1 MVTVGTDSG
10 WSRIC
15 PAEALIEQGDG
26 IRFAISGGSSPTPAF
41 LLRIDGIARAY
52 LNRCA
57 HVPVELDWHEG
68 KFLDD
73 SGRSIVCATH
83 GAVYDAAS
91 GRCQGGPCRGR
102 GLQPV
107 ACREIDGWIE
117 VEATLGRIA

>member
-1 MVTVGTDSG
+1 VTTGINSV
-10 WSRIC
+10 WLRIC
-15 PAEALIEQGDG
+15 PAQSLVEQGDG
-26 IRFAISGGSSPTPAF
+26 IRFVISPGSAPTPAF

-57 HVPVELDWHEG
+57 HVPVELDWNEG

-83 GAVYDAAS
+83 GAVYDAGS

-117 VEATLGRIA
+117 VEATVGRMT

>member
-1 MVTVGTDSG
+1 MTTEINSV
-10 WSRIC
+10 WLRIC
-15 PAEALIEQGDG
+15 PAQSLVEQGDG
-26 IRFAISGGSSPTPAF
+26 IRFVISPGGAPIPAF

-57 HVPVELDWHEG
+57 HVPVELDWNEG

-83 GAVYDAAS
+83 GAVYDAGS

-117 VEATLGRIA
+117 VEATADRIA

>member
-1 MVTVGTDSG
+1 VTSETNSG

-15 PAEALIEQGDG
+15 AAESLIEQGDG
-26 IRFAISGGSSPTPAF
+26 IRFVISPGGAPIPAF

-57 HVPVELDWHEG
+57 HVPVELDWNEG
-68 KFLDD
+68 KFLDHT
-73 SGRSIVCATH
+73 GRSIVCATH

-117 VEATLGRIA
+117 VEATVGRIA

>member
-1 MVTVGTDSG
+1 MTTETHSV

-15 PAEALIEQGDG
+15 PAESLIEQGDG
-26 IRFAISGGSSPTPAF
+26 QRFEISNGASPIPAF
-41 LLRIDGIARAY
+41 MVRIDGIARAY

-57 HVPVELDWHEG
+57 HVPVELDWNEG

-83 GAVYDAAS
+83 GAVYDAGS

-117 VEATLGRIA
+117 VEATVGRIA

>member
-1 MVTVGTDSG
+1 MTTEINSV

-15 PAEALIEQGDG
+15 PAQSLIEQGDG
-26 IRFAISGGSSPTPAF
+26 IRFVISPGGAPIPAF
-41 LLRIDGIARAY
+41 VLRIDGIARAY

-57 HVPVELDWHEG
+57 HVPVELDWNEG

-83 GAVYDAAS
+83 GAVYDAGS
-91 GRCQGGPCRGR
+91 GRCLGGPCRGR

-117 VEATLGRIA
+117 VEATVGRIA